1 MSSNAL
7 TKELLILRTKQD
19 RVDLIKNLN
28 LWGNDLDDVSYI
40 KELPLLE
47 VVSLSVNNIATL
59 KDFAYLK
66 NLKELFLRKN
76 LIADFKEVLHL
87 TKCSNL
93 RVLWLN
99 DNPISEHPNYRLY
112 VIKILSQ
119 ITKLDDTFINF
130 DEKIKAENTQIDF
143 SSTDKNRVDGN
154 NNYNNN
160 LEENKKLSEIS
171 IFSSDL
177 HNQSLSP
184 QISKSD
190 LMKYKNNNFSLFNS
204 FNENSSNKNN
214 NVNISSSNNVNIKQ
228 SEINK
233 FNIISPAS
241 YNVVISNSIEF
252 DNQTNQTIQNNQ
264 TNKNNNTINTINTN
278 NIGQT
283 INNTQRKGRTENILG
298 CIISL
303 MNELNENELEDIKQD
318 IDLKIKKFNGIR

>member
-204 FNENSSNKNN
+204 FNENSNNKNN